1 MKAWKYI
8 SNSTLALLVCFV
20 MGAIAGV
27 IAAPVGAAAY
37 FVGQLYLSLVNM
49 AAVPL
54 LVVAMFF
61 GLRQLFAMSRPG
73 VRIGTMLM
81 LAVVLVALCA
91 AGGVALGAFAMPG
104 QHLSET
110 AHAQLGE
117 LVLQSTGDAGDMRV
131 VLFGHAI
138 SSGAATP
145 GGFALGDLIPD
156 NFYHALAQGQ
166 ALGILTGTILFGM
179 AFAAL
184 SREQTSML
192 NNVFEGIYRALESV
206 IGYANLLLP
215 VLAFGMAA
223 HLSTHAQRA
232 TLEAMSGFLLC
243 FILSALLL
251 SGLALAAIAQR
262 AGTSFGRAL
271 ASLKTPMLVG
281 IASGSAT
288 APIPHTIEAMSTRLG
303 FSRGVAELVVPFG
316 SVFVRAGSALYF
328 ALAAVF
334 VANLYDRPIGVTD
347 IVVIGVASTVAAF
360 ISAGQNGV
368 ASIGYIGVVLSLL
381 QLPVEAAGVLF
392 ITIDVICE
400 GPRNLLSLLSICT
413 VVALVSA
420 GLPSER
426 IALPAAFSAS
436 ASGPVFRF
444 AFSRGQLMLAM
455 SCAVAA
461 ASLIVLVGIGVG
473 AK

>member
-1 MKAWKYI
+1 MKAWKFI
-8 SNSTLALLVCFV
+8 SNSTLALMVCFV
-20 MGAIAGV
+20 MGAVAGV
-27 IAAPVGAAAY
+27 VAAPVGAVAY
-37 FVGQLYLSLVNM
+37 FIGQLYLSLVNM

-81 LAVVLVALCA
+81 LAVVVVALCA

-104 QHLSET
+104 QHLSDA

-131 VLFGHAI
+131 VLFGHVI
-138 SSGAATP
+138 QSSTATP
-145 GGFALGDLIPD
+145 GFSLDDLVPD

-192 NNVFEGIYRALESV
+192 NSVFEGIYRALESV

-223 HLSTHAQRA
+223 HLCAHAQRA
-232 TLEAMSGFLLC
+232 TLDAMSSFLLC
-243 FILSALLL
+243 FVLSALVLC
-251 SGLALAAIAQR
+251 GLALAAIAQR

-281 IASGSAT
+281 LASGSAT

-347 IVVIGVASTVAAF
+347 IVVIGVASTIAAF

-426 IALPAAFSAS
+426 IALPAAFSSS

-455 SCAVAA
+455 GCAVAA
-461 ASLIVLVGIGVG
+461 ASMIVLVGIGVG

>member
-1 MKAWKYI
+1 MKAWKHL

-37 FVGQLYLSLVNM
+37 FVGQLYLSVVNM

-61 GLRQLFAMSRPG
+61 GLRQLLAMPRPG

-91 AGGVALGAFAMPG
+91 AGGVVLGAFAMPG
-104 QHLSET
+104 QHLSGA

-117 LVLQSTGDAGDMRV
+117 LVLQSTSDTRV
-131 VLFGHAI
+131 VLFGHAA
-138 SSGAATP
+138 SSTTATP
-145 GGFALGDLIPD
+145 GGFALGDLVPD
-156 NFYHALAQGQ
+156 NFYYALAQGRP
-166 ALGILTGTILFGM
+166 LGILTGTILFGM
-179 AFAAL
+179 AFGAL
-184 SREQTSML
+184 SSEQTSML
-192 NNVFEGIYRALESV
+192 NSVFEGIYRALESV

-223 HLSTHAQRA
+223 HLVAHAQRA
-232 TLEAMSGFLLC
+232 TLDAMSGFLLC
-243 FILSALLL
+243 FVLSVLLL
-251 SGLALAAIAQR
+251 SGLALAAIARR
-262 AGTSFGRAL
+262 AGTSFGRAI

-281 IASGSAT
+281 LASGSAT

-334 VANLYDRPIGVTD
+334 VANLYDRPIGVAD
-347 IVVIGVASTVAAF
+347 LVVIGVASTVAAF
-360 ISAGQNGV
+360 TSAGQKGV
-368 ASIGYIGVVLSLL
+368 ASVGYIGVVLSLL
-381 QLPVEAAGVLF
+381 QLPAEAAGVLF
-392 ITIDVICE
+392 VTIDVICE

-426 IALPAAFSAS
+426 IPLPAALSVAGS
-436 ASGPVFRF
+436 RPVFRF
-444 AFSRGQLMLAM
+444 AFSRAQLVLAM
-455 SCAVAA
+455 GCVVAA
-461 ASLIVLVGIGVG
+461 ASLIVLMGIGVG

>member
-1 MKAWKYI
+1 MKAWKSI

-20 MGAIAGV
+20 MGAIVGIV
-27 IAAPVGAAAY
+27 AAPVGAAAY
-37 FVGQLYLSLVNM
+37 FVGQLYLSVVNM

-61 GLRQLFAMSRPG
+61 GLRQLLAMSRPG

-91 AGGVALGAFAMPG
+91 AGGVALAAIAMPG
-104 QHLSET
+104 QHLSSV
-110 AHAQLGE
+110 AHARLGE
-117 LVLQSTGDAGDMRV
+117 LVLQSTSDTRV
-131 VLFGHAI
+131 VLFGHAA
-138 SSGAATP
+138 SSATVTP
-145 GGFALGDLIPD
+145 GGFSLGDLVPD
-156 NFYHALAQGQ
+156 NFYHALAQGR

-184 SREQTSML
+184 SSEQTPML
-192 NNVFEGIYRALESV
+192 NSVFEGIYRALESV

-223 HLSTHAQRA
+223 HLSAHVQRA
-232 TLEAMSGFLLC
+232 TIDAMSGFLLC
-243 FILSALLL
+243 FVLSALLL
-251 SGLALAAIAQR
+251 SALALAAIARQ

-271 ASLKTPMLVG
+271 TSLKTPMLVG
-281 IASGSAT
+281 LASGSAT

-334 VANLYDRPIGVTD
+334 VANLYDRPIGMAD
-347 IVVIGVASTVAAF
+347 IVVIGVASTVAALM
-360 ISAGQNGV
+360 SAGQNGV
-368 ASIGYIGVVLSLL
+368 VSVGYIGVVLSLL

-426 IALPAAFSAS
+426 TPLPAALA
-436 ASGPVFRF
+436 AAGARPVFRF
-444 AFSRGQLMLAM
+444 TFSRAQLVLAM
-455 SCAVAA
+455 SCVVAA
-461 ASLIVLVGIGVG
+461 ASLIVLMGIGVG

>member
-1 MKAWKYI
+1 MKAWKLV

-20 MGAIAGV
+20 MGAIVGLV
-27 IAAPVGAAAY
+27 AAPVGAAAY
-37 FVGQLYLSLVNM
+37 VVGQLYLSLVNM
-49 AAVPL
+49 AAIPL
-54 LVVAMFF
+54 LVVTMFF
-61 GLRQLFAMSRPG
+61 GLRQLLALSRPG
-73 VRIGTMLM
+73 VRIGTMLL
-81 LAVVLVALCA
+81 LAAMLVALCA
-91 AGGVALGAFAMPG
+91 TGGTLLGVLAMPG
-104 QHLSET
+104 QHLSDA
-110 AHAQLGE
+110 AHVHLGE
-117 LVLQSTGDAGDMRV
+117 LVLQSTADAGDTRV
-131 VLFGHAI
+131 ALFGHAVP
-138 SSGAATP
+138 GAAATP
-145 GGFALGDLIPD
+145 GGFALSDLVPD
-156 NFYHALAQGQ
+156 NFYHALAQGR

-179 AFAAL
+179 AFASL
-184 SREQTSML
+184 TSGQTQML
-192 NNVFEGIYRALESV
+192 NSVFEGIYRALESL

-223 HLSTHAQRA
+223 HLTAHAQRT
-232 TLEAMSGFLLC
+232 TLDAMSGFLLC
-243 FILSALLL
+243 FLLSALLL
-251 SGLALAAIAQR
+251 SGVAVATIAQR

-271 ASLKTPMLVG
+271 ASLKKPMLVG
-281 IASGSAT
+281 LASGSAT
-288 APIPHTIEAMSTRLG
+288 APIPHTIEAMSTHLA

-334 VANLYDRPIGVTD
+334 VANLYDRPVGASEI
-347 IVVIGVASTVAAF
+347 IVIGIASTVAAF
-360 ISAGQNGV
+360 VSAGQSGV
-368 ASIGYIGVVLSLL
+368 ASVGYIGIVLSLL

-426 IALPAAFSAS
+426 IPLPAAFSTS

-444 AFSRGQLMLAM
+444 AFTRAQLVLAM
-455 SCAVAA
+455 GCVVAA
-461 ASLIVLVGIGVG
+461 ASLIVLMGIGVG